1 VPLLL
6 MFSFTFYLAVKYRPF
21 ENKTMN
27 FLTIVNEGSYILILI
42 FYLGLYFF
50 KEDSMTPKFRYVY
63 FGYSLCLLVAVT
75 ILINI
80 GVCIIEIVKGIK
92 SACSKKKKSGDG
104 VGVGGENKV
113 SAIEVK
119 DGGKKK

>member
-1 VPLLL
+1 
-6 MFSFTFYLAVKYRPF
+6 
-21 ENKTMN
+21 
-27 FLTIVNEGSYILILI
+27 
-42 FYLGLYFF
+42 
-50 KEDSMTPKFRYVY
+50 MTPKFRYVY

-119 DGGKKK
+119 DGGKK